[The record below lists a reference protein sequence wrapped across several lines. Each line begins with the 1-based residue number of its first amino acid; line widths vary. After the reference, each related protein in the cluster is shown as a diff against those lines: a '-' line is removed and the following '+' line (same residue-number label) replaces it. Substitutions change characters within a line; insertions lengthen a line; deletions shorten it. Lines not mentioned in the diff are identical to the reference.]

1 MLLPSPKDRRYL
13 VLAQQLKGTGGRWGL
28 GNLAA
33 QPLSWEREK
42 EMFLAHYVKRNE
54 TATARRK
61 LWSIRQ
67 APGEPFRV
75 YGDRISE
82 LLRILDLPE
91 QSDEVLLAFG
101 EGLNN
106 TLAVS
111 YKAAEMVR
119 EPPTLMDAVA
129 LAAGLEDITSSQ
141 TEI

>member
-1 MLLPSPKDRRYL
+1 MGIGKFSCPAIVLGKGKGNVPSTLCEAERNGHCSQETVEYPT
-13 VLAQQLKGTGGRWGL
+13 GTR
-28 GNLAA
+28 
-33 QPLSWEREK
+33 
-42 EMFLAHYVKRNE
+42 
-54 TATARRK
+54 
-61 LWSIRQ
+61 
-67 APGEPFRV
+67 RV

>member
-33 QPLSWEREK
+33 QPLSWERAK

-67 APGEPFRV
+67 APGGCMVIESLSFCVFWTYQNSQMKCCWRLEKDLTTRWQFPTR
-75 YGDRISE
+75 
-82 LLRILDLPE
+82 LRKWY
-91 QSDEVLLAFG
+91 
-101 EGLNN
+101 
-106 TLAVS
+106 VS
-111 YKAAEMVR
+111 HQ
-119 EPPTLMDAVA
+119 P
-129 LAAGLEDITSSQ
+129 
-141 TEI
+141 